1 MFWAMASYFLFP
13 LLKNMF
19 YSRKVYLKPD
29 QQEENYQSFDHEV
42 CILALKLLI
51 PM

>member
-1 MFWAMASYFLFP
+1 MCWAIASYSLFS

-19 YSRKVYLKPD
+19 YSRKVYLKPN
-29 QQEENYQSFDHEV
+29 QQEENYQSFDQEV
-42 CILALKLLI
+42 FIFEFNFLI